1 VSKAILRRTLVL
13 SVFVG
18 CLALTAQSQSAEPPA
33 AQPEWPSLVVMLI
46 RDPAVQAELV
56 LSPEQVAKVKAA
68 VQAVDRDL
76 WVLRDLPPAE
86 GVPKQDKLVAQVSA
100 ALKTTLTSQ
109 QRRRFDQLLIQ
120 ARGVEGLTRPSVAKR
135 LGLDASQQEQLHAI
149 QAQTAQATAEL
160 KQRASTGTTP
170 ALQEEFAT
178 LQAERRRRLT
188 AVLTDEQRQR
198 LGGLTGKPFQF
209 DRIKR
214 IAATAPE
221 LTGVD
226 QWLGGEPQ
234 SLAEQRGKVVVLH
247 FFAFGCINCIHN
259 YPWYK
264 QWQRDFADRDVVI
277 LGIHTPETEQ
287 ERNVDLL
294 RDKLRS
300 EGFTFPVAV
309 DAKNE
314 VWNAWGNHIWPAV
327 YLIDKQGQV
336 RHWWYGELEWNGA
349 GGEKQMRGKIEAL
362 LAEEATN

>member
-1 VSKAILRRTLVL
+1 MVL
-13 SVFVG
+13 AG
-18 CLALTAQSQSAEPPA
+18 CLVFAAGSATAETPA
-33 AQPEWPSLVVMLI
+33 VQPEWPSLVVMLI
-46 RDPAVQAELV
+46 RDPAVQAELS
-56 LSPEQVAKVKAA
+56 LSPEQVTKVGAA

-76 WVLRDLPPAE
+76 WVLRDLQPAE

-100 ALKTTLTSQ
+100 ALKTTLDPQ

-135 LGLDASQQEQLHAI
+135 LGLEASQQEQLQAI
-149 QAQTAQATAEL
+149 QAQTARAAAEL
-160 KQRASTGTTP
+160 KQRARSGTSP
-170 ALQEEFAT
+170 ALQAEFAT
-178 LQAERRRRLT
+178 LQAEGRRRLT

-198 LGGLTGKPFQF
+198 LTGLTGKPFEF
-209 DRIKR
+209 AKIKR

-221 LTGVD
+221 VAGVD
-226 QWLGGEPQ
+226 EWLGGPPQ
-234 SLAEQRGKVVVLH
+234 SLAELRGKVVVLH

-264 QWQRDFADRDVVI
+264 QWQRDFANRDVVI

-287 ERNVDLL
+287 ERNVDQL
-294 RDKLRS
+294 RDKLRE
-300 EGFTFPVAV
+300 EGLEFPVAV

-349 GGEKQMRGKIEAL
+349 GGEKQLRGKIESL
-362 LAEEATN
+362 LAEETEARRD